1 MMKTFW
7 LLMLTKI
14 LNFPPRVSG
23 RVAGLGVLALLD
35 LVTTLRRLS
44 ETMPKWSPD
53 LYTIYI
59 PKAWGGGGGHR
70 GHVLSSKHGYSHHV
84 LSRRNGV
91 FDNV

>member
-1 MMKTFW
+1 MKTLW

-53 LYTIYI
+53 LYTIYQRH
-59 PKAWGGGGGHR
+59 GVGGHR
-70 GHVLSSKHGYSHHV
+70 GHVLSSKHGF
-84 LSRRNGV
+84 LIT
-91 FDNV
+91 F